1 MADTGKFDDMFM
13 HLAQNCRGIDNLFDA
28 FYGFLDRKTDFYSAV
43 DLKDARATSIK
54 AFEKYAKAHAEKDKE
69 QAEARERAAKYE
81 KEMAAKAK
89 KEAEASSGL
98 VEVTEEE
105 AEKIEKEEA
114 AKKQKAAVAAEEALS
129 KLDTKDDDDDENA
142 DPNLLKPN
150 AGNGANLEHYS
161 WTQTLQDVEVRVPFP
176 EIKGKLKGRD
186 IEAKV
191 TKNKLRVGL
200 RNAPPVI
207 EGDLSETVKEEES
220 MWTLDNN
227 VVIVSLEK
235 SNQMNWWTCVCKGDK
250 QINTKKVSPENSKL
264 ADLDEDTR
272 PMVEKMMYDQR
283 QKEMGLPTSEEQKKQ
298 NMLKEFMKA
307 HPEMDFS
314 KAKMM

>member
-54 AFEKYAKAHAEKDKE
+54 AFEKYAKAHADKDKE
-69 QAEARERAAKYE
+69 QAEARERAEKYE
-81 KEMAAKAK
+81 KELAAKAA
-89 KEAEASSGL
+89 KEAEASSSSGL

-114 AKKQKAAVAAEEALS
+114 AKKQQAQEALS

-161 WTQTLQDVEVRVPFP
+161 WTQTLQEVEVRVPFP

-186 IEAKV
+186 IDAKV

-200 RNAPPVI
+200 KNAPPVI
-207 EGDLSETVKEEES
+207 EGELSETVKEEES

-235 SNQMNWWTCVCKGDK
+235 SNQMNWWTSVCKGDK
-250 QINTKKVSPENSKL
+250 QINSKKVSPENSKL